1 MIKLRN
7 LKFLI
12 VLILILFAIPFIS
25 SCDQTLIDIFT
36 EINTDYSGTRT
47 IDIAVKTEYIQKSE
61 VILGKDQSLFDKI
74 LENLPQ
80 GEYKTFDEE
89 DYTHFS
95 STAEFEDIRFLPHI
109 SIDNLSEFPLNAK
122 MEVKEH
128 FFYNEYY
135 FEDYIDMKIDE
146 ILLDSE
152 DINSDY
158 NRINDLVKSDS
169 SILDITYQ
177 IKFPVNITSHNAD
190 IIGDDNIAIWN
201 IKYGD
206 EKKIYMEGKKTKFLT
221 YFLIVI
227 LGIVGLFIIFIIF
240 AIIFGSKKSKK
251 QTPVR
256 KPLYSYDNYFK
267 KDRYFSSED
276 TDNRED

>member
-61 VILGKDQSLFDKI
+61 VILGKDRSLFDKI

-190 IIGDDNIAIWN
+190 IIGDDNITIWN

>member
-1 MIKLRN
+1 
-7 LKFLI
+7 
-12 VLILILFAIPFIS
+12 
-25 SCDQTLIDIFT
+25 
-36 EINTDYSGTRT
+36 
-47 IDIAVKTEYIQKSE
+47 
-61 VILGKDQSLFDKI
+61 
-74 LENLPQ
+74 
-80 GEYKTFDEE
+80 
-89 DYTHFS
+89 
-95 STAEFEDIRFLPHI
+95 
-109 SIDNLSEFPLNAK
+109 
-122 MEVKEH
+122 
-128 FFYNEYY
+128 
-135 FEDYIDMKIDE
+135 
-146 ILLDSE
+146 
-152 DINSDY
+152 
-158 NRINDLVKSDS
+158 VKSDS

-190 IIGDDNIAIWN
+190 IIGDDNITIWN

>member
-61 VILGKDQSLFDKI
+61 VILGKDRSLFDKI

-152 DINSDY
+152 DTNSDY